1 MFLRICCIALIV
13 FFFGLLAIPTPVTAE
28 EMNWTL
34 TSKHQYKVQFKLYSN
49 DRNHV
54 WPSASTAWDLD
65 DYASHTV
72 HINCITG
79 ERICYGAWQTGNS
92 NIYWGGGY
100 GNRQHCDNCCAVCGD
115 GDVDKTLLR

>member
-1 MFLRICCIALIV
+1 MFLRRFCIALVV
-13 FFFGLLAIPTPVTAE
+13 FFVSLPVSPTMVIAE

-34 TSKHQYKVQFKLYSN
+34 TSKHQYIVQFKLYSN

-54 WPSASTAWDLD
+54 WPTASTAWDLD

-72 HINCITG
+72 HINCIRG